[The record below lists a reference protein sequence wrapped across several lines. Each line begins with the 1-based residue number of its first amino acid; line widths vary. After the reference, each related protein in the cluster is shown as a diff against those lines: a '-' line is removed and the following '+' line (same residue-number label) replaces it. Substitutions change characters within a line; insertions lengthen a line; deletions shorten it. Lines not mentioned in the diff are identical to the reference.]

1 MDLEVRGL
9 PQDIRPKF
17 SNRLK
22 SYEKE
27 LQRLEKEF
35 VSSNVVFFVF
45 NCHID
50 NIRCTYILLLVWYS
64 SRVLFLPYKV
74 GLDDMSAELQQ
85 SATYTMVVL
94 LYDMIVFQRRSKSA
108 FSDRVIRDELLNGED
123 HTQFESQV

>member
-35 VSSNVVFFVF
+35 VSSNVVLFVF

-50 NIRCTYILLLVWYS
+50 NIRCTYILLLV
-64 SRVLFLPYKV
+64 
-74 GLDDMSAELQQ
+74 
-85 SATYTMVVL
+85 
-94 LYDMIVFQRRSKSA
+94 
-108 FSDRVIRDELLNGED
+108 
-123 HTQFESQV
+123 